1 MVQVK
6 RPIEED
12 ALAKS
17 DGQDQQERD
26 FSPLREK
33 APSPEETEAF
43 RDRTFERYHEV
54 LAELA
59 DS

>member
-1 MVQVK
+1 MGRVQA
-6 RPIEED
+6 PIEEG

-26 FSPLREK
+26 FPPLREK
-33 APSPEETEAF
+33 IDSPQERWDLIQTEMAGHQ
-43 RDRTFERYHEV
+43 DV